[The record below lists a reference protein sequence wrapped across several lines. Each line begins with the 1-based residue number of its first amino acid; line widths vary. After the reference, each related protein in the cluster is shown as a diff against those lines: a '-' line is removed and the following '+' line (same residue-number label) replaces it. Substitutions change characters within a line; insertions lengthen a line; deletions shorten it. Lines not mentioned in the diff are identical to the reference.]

1 MEDHPNLEDV
11 MVCYG
16 LHGLTSRQ
24 QDLADHDAILW
35 VKNARWMMRVKEERR
50 DVEVLLEQLAE
61 PSEWKEDAQ
70 HYLTFLNWD
79 ETMVME
85 KATGAKRNNLDQGAV
100 GHMSRQ
106 PTTLI
111 TTIETS
117 MFARFEE

>member
-16 LHGLTSRQ
+16 LHGLTSN
-24 QDLADHDAILW
+24 HDAMLW
-35 VKNARWMMRVKEERR
+35 VKNARWMMRVKEKRR

-70 HYLTFLNWD
+70 HYPTFLNWD

-100 GHMSRQ
+100 GHMLRQ